1 MARRRRGKRKRMNQ
15 GGLAVGPKHSQG
27 GIPGIIKPTGEP
39 IEFEGGEYIMR
50 ASSVQKY
57 GEGAMARINQGLA
70 DTSAVKSLKKGGRVR
85 PRRKLQSGGGMSSR
99 RNSSC
104 PDGWEHLMP
113 SGNWMCG
120 RTHGSSGYKRG
131 GKTMPRRMKRGGR
144 ARTRKMQNGGR
155 ALTVEQA
162 ATPPVYNSVTG
173 QYGRG
178 GRVKRFQTG
187 GHTHDIQAHSHK
199 MYVDRHGRLGPQVAA
214 AQNETI
220 PDNWANSTF
229 GYGMNTG
236 VSRPRSGPPWGV
248 AQINP
253 DPLDYNP
260 GYDYLSGAAPYDAT
274 NEGPHAH
281 RSPHRQM
288 RKRGGRVRQNR
299 KRMRKGGMPRMQ
311 MGGRTDCPPGQY
323 RQGGQCVSSG
333 GYKRG
338 GRVRRARRR

>member
-131 GKTMPRRMKRGGR
+131 GKTMPK
-144 ARTRKMQNGGR
+144 
-155 ALTVEQA
+155 E
-162 ATPPVYNSVTG
+162 
-173 QYGRG
+173 
-178 GRVKRFQTG
+178 
-187 GHTHDIQAHSHK
+187 
-199 MYVDRHGRLGPQVAA
+199 
-214 AQNETI
+214 
-220 PDNWANSTF
+220 
-229 GYGMNTG
+229 
-236 VSRPRSGPPWGV
+236 
-248 AQINP
+248 
-253 DPLDYNP
+253 
-260 GYDYLSGAAPYDAT
+260 
-274 NEGPHAH
+274 
-281 RSPHRQM
+281 
-288 RKRGGRVRQNR
+288 
-299 KRMRKGGMPRMQ
+299 
-311 MGGRTDCPPGQY
+311 
-323 RQGGQCVSSG
+323 
-333 GYKRG
+333 
-338 GRVRRARRR
+338 